1 MRNRIKRVPSVP
13 DPRPLVPEE
22 APVATQRRH
31 PVLLA
36 ALAGLAVAIG
46 SRSGTAPS
54 SSPFAA
60 VSTRGDHTCGVT
72 AAGAAY
78 CWGSNTYGQLGDGTT
93 TDRLTPVLVAAPA
106 GVSFVAV
113 SAGAGHTC
121 GITAAGVAY
130 CWGRTSFGNLDGG
143 AASTQSTPRLVAAP
157 TGVRFAALSAGVL
170 QNCGLT
176 AAGA

>member
-31 PVLLA
+31 SVLLA
-36 ALAGLAVAIG
+36 ALAGIVAIG

-54 SSPFAA
+54 SPPFAA

-93 TDRLTPVLVAAPA
+93 TERLSPALVAAPA

-113 SAGAGHTC
+113 RAGSSHT
-121 GITAAGVAY
+121 
-130 CWGRTSFGNLDGG
+130 
-143 AASTQSTPRLVAAP
+143 
-157 TGVRFAALSAGVL
+157 
-170 QNCGLT
+170 CGLT
-176 AAGA
+176 AAGAAYCWGRNSSGDVGDGTTTDRSNPA